1 MINYTDIY
9 DIYDIVHSKISIKK
23 VPKFEYLS
31 IARLCISF
39 ILFSSISVLFF
50 SNYVDTSYARFC
62 DGSKFTDDGESEFDV
77 IVGTDEP
84 NISDCL
90 IGTNKEDI
98 IWGLDGDDYIKGKKA
113 DDVLHGGFGNDRIF
127 GDSGDDNLLGG
138 PGQDQ
143 LYGKRGHD
151 VIFGGF
157 DPDFLV
163 GGKGNDELYGDFGSD
178 ILEGDSGADYFDCG
192 DNYDVVVDFDPS
204 EGDTHANNCEDIRRK

>member
-1 MINYTDIY
+1 MVTKSPNKLFFKHYQ
-9 DIYDIVHSKISIKK
+9 ISA
-23 VPKFEYLS
+23 
-31 IARLCISF
+31 ARLIVSF
-39 ILFSSISVLFF
+39 VLIFSLSVIFLS
-50 SNYVDTSYARFC
+50 SNSVENSFARFC
-62 DGSKFTDDGESEFDV
+62 DGSKFTDDGESDFDV
-77 IVGTDEP
+77 IVGTDQT
-84 NISDCL
+84 NVADCL
-90 IGTNKEDI
+90 IGTNDEDI

-138 PGQDQ
+138 PGQDH

>member
-1 MINYTDIY
+1 MISYDDFCNFYDQKTRHISVKRFSRFDI
-9 DIYDIVHSKISIKK
+9 
-23 VPKFEYLS
+23 LS
-31 IARLCISF
+31 ISRLFISF
-39 ILFSSISVLFF
+39 ILISSISVLFF
-50 SNYVDTSYARFC
+50 SNYVDNSYARFC
-62 DGSKFTDDGESEFDV
+62 DGSKYTDDGESDFKV
-77 IVGTDEP
+77 IVGTDES
-84 NISDCL
+84 NVADCL

-138 PGQDQ
+138 PGQDH